1 MKITLRCSVKLN
13 REILASVQ
21 GDTLI
26 EDVNVIDIPDGI
38 SDAEFIRR
46 FDDLRVNVLQ
56 QHRDTLLSLFT
67 VDLVE
72 IKP

>member
-26 EDVNVIDIPDGI
+26 EDVNVIDIPDKI

-46 FDDLRVNVLQ
+46 FDDLRANVLQ
-56 QHRDTLLSLFT
+56 QHRDILLSLFT